1 MVLLASLA
9 LIFARVFGY
18 LFDKIKQPAVIG
30 EILAGVFLGGL
41 GIFVFNGDPI
51 LLLDF
56 QIPIPNFDFTSSE
69 FVFLAELGI
78 FFLLFISGLE
88 TSLSSLKKMGKSSL
102 FVAIGGIIF
111 PFVLGVGTGVYFEF
125 DPKISIIIG
134 LILVAT
140 SVGVTVRTLL
150 DIHTLHTDSGSTI
163 LGAAVIDDIIGI
175 ILLAFFLGTDPPI
188 QIILKI
194 LIFFFIFLYMGL
206 KLIDGI
212 LDLGEKIHLPK
223 AFLSISLAIFLI
235 YVFFADASGIAGII
249 GAFVAGLVI
258 GRTLKSRKIID
269 DVHALGYGLF
279 IPLFFVW
286 VGANLWQGASSD
298 LNSYINIAIF
308 STILII
314 IAIIGKIAGCGLGAK
329 ISGLSNLESIQ
340 VGIGMIPRMELA
352 LIIVTSTISKGI
364 FNSQQISH
372 QILSSTVILAV
383 ITTLI
388 TPILL
393 KLVYKNG

>member
-1 MVLLASLA
+1 VVLLASLA

-56 QIPIPNFDFTSSE
+56 QIPFPNFDFTSSE

-286 VGANLWQGASSD
+286 VGANLWQGATSD

-364 FNSQQISH
+364 FNSEQISH